1 MPSKHRTLK
10 YLIPAV
16 VVIVV
21 VVVVFFVWR
30 ARTASQRAHQY
41 QTAVISYGNVAQTV
55 MATGT
60 INPELIVNVGTQ
72 VSGTVQNLYADYNS
86 HVTKGEVLLTIDPT
100 LFKAAVAQQQA
111 NLASAQA
118 TLSYSETNEVRVKQL
133 FKEGYGNKQAV
144 DQAVEATANAV
155 AAVEALK
162 GQLVQAQTNLQNTII
177 RSPVDGT
184 VINREVSIGQ
194 TVAASFQTPV
204 LFEIGQDLH
213 KMQIDTTVNEA
224 DVGSIKPGQSATF
237 TVAAFPNRTY
247 HGSVKQVRLNATST
261 SNVVTY
267 DVVVGVDN
275 ADLSLLPGMTA
286 NVTVMIEDRQHVLLV
301 PNSALRVRL
310 ASAGATGRRTAGGS
324 GAQGSGTGGQ
334 RPATGGAQAAGAG
347 NGQRGGAGASGAGA
361 AGSRNPQVAAAAG
374 RGTSGNGAG
383 AGGQPE
389 FVTHVD
395 DEHVVYILGADGKPQ
410 PVRIKLGIT
419 DNLNTE
425 VLSGQLQAGERIIT
439 GLFGLQQQGPQR
451 SGFFRPF

>member
-1 MPSKHRTLK
+1 MPAKRRTFK
-10 YLIPAV
+10 YILSAV

-21 VVVVFFVWR
+21 VVIVIFVWR
-30 ARTASQRAHQY
+30 AHVASEHAHQY
-41 QTAVISYGNVAQTV
+41 QTAVIGYGNVAQTV

-86 HVTKGEVLLTIDPT
+86 HVTKGEVLLTLDPT

-111 NLASAQA
+111 NLASAEA
-118 TLSYSETNEVRVKQL
+118 TLSYSESNEARVRQL

-144 DQAVEATANAV
+144 DQAVEATANAAASV
-155 AAVEALK
+155 AAFK

-247 HGSVKQVRLNATST
+247 RGTVKQVRLNATST

-286 NVTVMIEDRQHVLLV
+286 NVTVLIQDRKHVLLV

-310 ASAGATGRRTAGGS
+310 ASAGGAGSRRGG
-324 GAQGSGTGGQ
+324 GQGFGGGGQ
-334 RPATGGAQAAGAG
+334 RPGASAGSG
-347 NGQRGGAGASGAGA
+347 SRAGASAGAPGAGA
-361 AGSRNPQVAAAAG
+361 ASAQSGQVGAAAG
-374 RGTSGNGAG
+374 RNSPGNSGTGA
-383 AGGQPE
+383 QRE

-395 DEHVVYILGADGKPQ
+395 DEHVVYVLGPNGNPE
-410 PVRIKLGIT
+410 PVRVKLGIT

-425 VLSGQLQAGERIIT
+425 VLSGPLQPGERIIT
-439 GLFGLQQQGPQR
+439 GLFGIQQQGPQR